1 MNELVETTEV
11 QPTVVRDDRGLMIAG
26 TRLSLYHVM
35 DYVKQDW
42 PPKLIRDWLNLT
54 DRQIQDIMAYIEEHR
69 EEVEAEYEEV
79 LKQDEEVRRYWEER
93 NRERLAQIAAGP
105 PSPGQLAFRAMREE
119 LKRRRGR
126 S

>member
-1 MNELVETTEV
+1 MNELIETMEL
-11 QPTVVRDDRGLMIAG
+11 QPTVVRTDRGLMIAG

-54 DRQIQDIMAYIEEHR
+54 DRQIQDVMAYIKEHR
-69 EEVEAEYEEV
+69 EEVEAEYQEV
-79 LKQDEEVRRYWEER
+79 LKEDEEIRRYWDER
-93 NRERLAQIAAGP
+93 NRERLAQIAASP
-105 PSPGQLAFRAMREE
+105 PSPELLAFRAKREE
-119 LKRRRGR
+119 LKRRRGQ